1 MEVIKCSECGK
12 KLNQNSMV
20 CPNCGYKNQIIT
32 CPNCG
37 TKVSDTN
44 IRFCPKCGNKIL
56 KHNLLKKPNV
66 IIGGVLVIL
75 ILIISIFIIFKNV
88 NNATNVLEC
97 SLHDGV
103 YSRDIK
109 LTFED
114 KKLIEL
120 KSDTNIKKPQSYDAE
135 YESVYENLY
144 EKAINLEG
152 MSSKINNSGLEINAI
167 IETDGGVSLHEKIN
181 PEYDPRFIGAST
193 GNIISSE
200 MSKEEMK
207 SALEADG
214 YTCN

>member
-1 MEVIKCSECGK
+1 MEVIKCSECGQ
-12 KLNQNSMV
+12 KLDKNSMV

-37 TKVSDTN
+37 TKVSYTN
-44 IRFCPKCGNKIL
+44 IRFCPKCGSKIL
-56 KHNLLKKPNV
+56 KYDFLKKPNV
-66 IIGGVLVIL
+66 IIGVVLVVS

-88 NNATNVLEC
+88 NNANVLEC

-120 KSDTNIKKPQSYDAE
+120 KSDTNIKKPQSYDDE

-144 EKAINLEG
+144 ERAIKLEG
-152 MSSKINNSGLEINAI
+152 ISSKINNSGLEINAI
-167 IETDGGVSLHEKIN
+167 IETDGGVSLHEKIGWSL
-181 PEYDPRFIGAST
+181 PS
-193 GNIISSE
+193 
-200 MSKEEMK
+200 
-207 SALEADG
+207 
-214 YTCN
+214 